1 MNLKQSLLP
10 QHKIIFS
17 GKTNEYFKIW
27 LSNLL
32 LTIFTFGFYSAWAT
46 VRRRRYFYQNTE
58 IAGGRFDYHASPV
71 QILIG
76 RIMLVVFIFLYSI
89 FCAALPAVGD
99 ILSLLLLPLIP
110 WLIIRSWR
118 FQARMSSYRG
128 ARFDYACDF
137 GRAFWQLLLLPVLM
151 IMVLIGLISLTL
163 YFIADGGELTKLVSA
178 LPALIVVGLV
188 GMMFIQSVCQ
198 QLAWSLYVNNHSYGG
213 HFFNATLSTKAFIKI
228 MLVSLLIML
237 PFAATGVWF
246 AWHFISQ
253 LFSGRIAADMTV
265 GSLVVNWLMLYMPL
279 LLGGWFSV
287 NYIFVAVR
295 NYVFCRTK
303 LGEKLYL
310 KAALSYLPW
319 MKLQLGNLLL
329 IVFSLGLAAPLAEI
343 RSARY
348 LAEHC
353 WLEGE
358 LPAVE
363 ANEATE
369 AVAGAFA
376 EEFVPVEGV
385 DLGF

>member
-17 GKTNEYFKIW
+17 GKAGEYFKIW
-27 LSNLL
+27 LVNLL
-32 LTIFTFGFYSAWAT
+32 LTIVTFGIYSAWAT

-58 IAGGRFDYHASPV
+58 IAAGCFDYHASPV

-76 RIMLVVFIFLYSI
+76 RILLVVFIFLYSAI
-89 FCAALPAVGD
+89 CGVLPMVGN
-99 ILSLLLLPLIP
+99 ILSLLLLLLVP

-128 ARFDYACDF
+128 TRFDYACDS
-137 GRAFWQLLLLPVLM
+137 GRAYWQLLVLPVLL
-151 IMVLIGLISLTL
+151 IMGLMGLISLTL
-163 YFIADGGELTKLVSA
+163 YFIADGGGLTKLVSA
-178 LPALIVVGLV
+178 LPALIIVGLV
-188 GMMFIQSVCQ
+188 GMMVIQGICQ
-198 QLAWSLYVNNHSYGG
+198 QMAWSLYINNHSYGG

-237 PFAATGVWF
+237 PFIATGVWF

-253 LFSGRIAADMTV
+253 LFSGRIAADMAV
-265 GSLVVNWLMLYMPL
+265 GSLMVNWLMLYIPL
-279 LLGGWFSV
+279 LMGCWFSI

-329 IVFSLGLAAPLAEI
+329 IVFSLGLATPLAEI

-358 LPAVE
+358 LPQAA

-369 AVAGAFA
+369 EVAGAFA

-385 DLGF
+385 ELGF